1 MNIDRVNQ
9 NLAAGAYG
17 ARRASRTDKGKEGSE
32 ASSAGGA
39 SSASPND
46 GVELS
51 DQARLAARVNAA
63 VRGAPDV
70 REALVA
76 DLRQRIQDGS
86 YRVDDGELARRLL
99 GQGEA

>member
-17 ARRASRTDKGKEGSE
+17 ARRAKGTEKGKDGSE
-32 ASSAGGA
+32 TSSARGA
-39 SSASPND
+39 SSASQGD

-51 DQARLAARVNAA
+51 DQARFAARVNAA
-63 VRGAPDV
+63 VKGAPDV
-70 REALVA
+70 RESLVA
-76 DLRQRIQDGS
+76 ELRQRLQDGT
-86 YRVDDGELARRLL
+86 YKVDDGELARRLL